1 MPIQISISNAI
12 KGQVMAAD
20 NLLLDLYPNAALA
33 YSFRKLSSSF
43 NGSPIRVRRS
53 SDNAEQDIPFD
64 GSGDLD
70 TANLLAFVGSN
81 DGFICDWY
89 DQSGN
94 ITPLQTVQPI
104 KLRLF
109 HRELLKLIIQMVN
122 LHLCGQLISMI

>member
-12 KGQVMAAD
+12 KGQVMASGG

-33 YSFRKLSSSF
+33 YSLRRLSSSF
-43 NGSPIRVRRS
+43 SGSPIRVRRS

-94 ITPLQTVQPI
+94 SNNIVQVI

-109 HRELLKLIIQMVN
+109 HRELLKLIIQMVS

>member
-70 TANLLAFVGSN
+70 TANLLAFVG
-81 DGFICDWY
+81 
-89 DQSGN
+89 
-94 ITPLQTVQPI
+94 
-104 KLRLF
+104 LF
-109 HRELLKLIIQMVN
+109 HRELLKLIIQMVS